1 MYIKYLTN
9 LVFSVCTVSFGS
21 LFFPLIYGPRA
32 LCLGHILVQLQ
43 KPLVSNFSNGYSMYS
58 YSGKQPNQT
67 LHKYFSQNKAEV
79 TIEENDNPGGTFEF
93 KNTTAVVLQV
103 GCYFIL

>member
-1 MYIKYLTN
+1 
-9 LVFSVCTVSFGS
+9 
-21 LFFPLIYGPRA
+21 
-32 LCLGHILVQLQ
+32 
-43 KPLVSNFSNGYSMYS
+43 MYS

-103 GCYFIL
+103 GCYV